1 MTGKSD
7 ASSPMEQIKNNSVMV
22 LVMGLVL
29 GFVIGHLWTKVNV
42 LETGTAK
49 VAGETTDTAGAAA
62 APEAPKELKI
72 KKPDA
77 AEDHWKGSKDLRF
90 VHVEY
95 SDFECPFCSK
105 YHETFVQLEK
115 EYAGKMA
122 FVYRHFPLSF
132 HPLAQPAA
140 EASECIASL
149 GGNDAFWKFH
159 NDIFTSM
166 PNVTLEQLGDF
177 AVKAGVNK
185 AAYQECYDAKKFTE
199 KVNAQA
205 TEANTAGV
213 NATPTNVIYDMKTGK
228 TTVIAGAYPYDQA
241 KQIIDTFISENE

>member
-1 MTGKSD
+1 MTAKSD
-7 ASSPMEQIKNNSVMV
+7 SPMETLKNNSVMV

-29 GFVIGHLWTKVNV
+29 GFVIGHLWTKVNI
-42 LETGTAK
+42 LENGTAK
-49 VAGETTDTAGAAA
+49 VAGETTDTAAAPA
-62 APEAPKELKI
+62 APEEPKELKI

-77 AEDHWKGSKDLRF
+77 TADHWKGSKEARF

-105 YHETFVQLEK
+105 YHETFTQLEK
-115 EYAGKMA
+115 EYEGKMA

-140 EASECIASL
+140 EASECIASI
-149 GGNDAFWKFH
+149 GGNNAFWTFH
-159 NDIFTSM
+159 NDIFVAM

-177 AVKAGVNK
+177 AVKAGVDK
-185 AAYQECYDAKKFTE
+185 GAFQTCYDSKKFTQ
-199 KVNAQA
+199 KVKDQT
-205 TEANTAGV
+205 TEAQTAGV

-228 TTVIAGAYPYDQA
+228 NTVIAGAYPFDQA
-241 KQIIDTFISENE
+241 KAIIDAFMAENQ

>member
-1 MTGKSD
+1 MTAKSD
-7 ASSPMEQIKNNSVMV
+7 SPMETLKNNSVMV

-42 LETGTAK
+42 LENGTAK
-49 VAGETTDTAGAAA
+49 VAGETTDTAAAPA
-62 APEAPKELKI
+62 APEEPKEMKI

-77 AEDHWKGSKDLRF
+77 AADHWKGSKDARF

-105 YHETFVQLEK
+105 YHETFTQLEK
-115 EYAGKMA
+115 EYEGKMA
-122 FVYRHFPLSF
+122 YVYRHFPLSF

-149 GGNDAFWKFH
+149 GGNDAFWTFH
-159 NDIFTSM
+159 NDIFVAM
-166 PNVTLEQLGDF
+166 PSVTIEQLGDF
-177 AVKAGVNK
+177 AVKAGVDK
-185 AAYQECYDAKKFTE
+185 GAFQTCYDSKKFTQ
-199 KVNAQA
+199 KVKDQASEAQ
-205 TEANTAGV
+205 TAGV

-228 TTVIAGAYPYDQA
+228 NTVIAGAYPFDQA
-241 KQIIDTFISENE
+241 KAIIDAFMKENQ

>member
-1 MTGKSD
+1 MTAKSD
-7 ASSPMEQIKNNSVMV
+7 SPMETLKNNSVMV

-29 GFVIGHLWTKVNV
+29 GFVIGHLWTKVTM
-42 LETGTAK
+42 LEDGTAK
-49 VAGETTDTAGAAA
+49 VAGETTDNAA
-62 APEAPKELKI
+62 APAAPEPPKELKI

-77 AEDHWKGSKDLRF
+77 SEDHWKGPKDARY

-105 YHETFVQLEK
+105 YHETFTQLEK

-132 HPLAQPAA
+132 HPLAQPSA
-140 EASECIASL
+140 EASECIASI
-149 GGNDAFWKFH
+149 GGNEAFWTFH
-159 NDIFTSM
+159 NDIFTAM
-166 PNVTLEQLGDF
+166 PSVTLEQLPDF

-185 AAYQECYDAKKFTE
+185 AAFQTCFDAKKFTA
-199 KVNAQA
+199 KVKAQA
-205 TEANTAGV
+205 SEGQNAGV

-228 TTVIAGAYPYDQA
+228 TTVIAGAYPFDQA
-241 KQIIDTFISENE
+241 KTIIDTFMKENQ